1 MLYTYSIT
9 AQTVAADANLNFNIN
24 GVRTG
29 CTVSHSTGTPS
40 IQLNRPGYY
49 MVHFNASAAATATGD
64 VTVQLNGNGSAIPG
78 AISTVNSTAAT
89 AIGNLSFTAI
99 VRVLPNC
106 CAVQSNSP
114 LTLTFVNTGVEA
126 AYSNAAVTI
135 TRLS

>member
-29 CTVSHSTGTPS
+29 CTVSHSAGTPS

-89 AIGNLSFTAI
+89 DIGNLSFTAI

-114 LTLTFVNTGVEA
+114 
-126 AYSNAAVTI
+126 
-135 TRLS
+135 

>member
-9 AQTVAADANLNFNIN
+9 AQTAASNSNLNFNVN
-24 GVRTG
+24 SVLTG
-29 CTVSHSTGTPS
+29 CTVSHSAGTPS
-40 IQLNRPGYY
+40 IQLKRPGYY

-89 AIGNLSFTAI
+89 DIGNLSFTAI